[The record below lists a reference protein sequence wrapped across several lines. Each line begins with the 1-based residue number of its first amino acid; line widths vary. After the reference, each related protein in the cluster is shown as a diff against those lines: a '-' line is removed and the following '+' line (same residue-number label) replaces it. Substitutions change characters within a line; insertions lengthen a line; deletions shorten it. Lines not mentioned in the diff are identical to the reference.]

1 MLRSDVLARILIA
14 TPGGALDRTV
24 VERNG
29 DPGLRGLVGV
39 MTLLHSARDRD
50 SVLEAVVAGV
60 RDSLGYS
67 VAAIRVLDDDIGALR
82 TAAVVGPGDAVAS
95 IKGRTLSLSDL
106 ALELGWAALD
116 DGVAEDVYFVPHEN
130 LPAEVVSTWVP
141 DVPVVT
147 EEGAW
152 HPMDS
157 VYVVLNDPAGQLL
170 GVLGVDLPT
179 DGRRPDAAQRELLQ
193 LYARQAALALHR
205 TKLLDQ
211 QSRLVATLLGR
222 QREADAL
229 VATLTHDLKAPLT
242 VIRSQVEFAQEEMGD
257 APDDVLGP
265 RLDGI
270 ERAVKRMTSTL
281 DDLLDQ
287 HRAVGHGSALGIV
300 GVQVDLAQLV
310 REVVNV
316 SRVVAE
322 RRGIVLELGLLGDD
336 HCLLGDRQQ
345 LLRAVD
351 NLVTNALK
359 YTPSGGRVALSVDGR
374 ASEVVVT
381 CADDGVGI
389 PLDEHETVF
398 VEYARAAHARSSG
411 IEGTG
416 LGLPIA
422 RRIVT
427 AHQGT
432 LSLDS
437 TPGVGSTF
445 VARFPRTVSLT

>member
-1 MLRSDVLARILIA
+1 MNSTA
-14 TPGGALDRTV
+14 
-24 VERNG
+24 ERDG
-29 DPGLRGLVGV
+29 DPGLHGLVGV
-39 MTLLHSARDRD
+39 MTQLHSASDRD

-60 RDSLGYS
+60 RDFLGYA
-67 VAAIRVLDDDIGALR
+67 VAAIRVLDDEIGALR

-95 IKGRTLSLSDL
+95 IKGRTLSLSDF
-106 ALELGWAALD
+106 ALELSWAAHD
-116 DGVAEDVYFVPHEN
+116 DAVAEDVYFVPHEN
-130 LPAEVVSTWVP
+130 LPAEVISTWVP
-141 DVPVVT
+141 DVTVATGV
-147 EEGAW
+147 GAW

-157 VYVVLNDPAGQLL
+157 VYVVLNDPEGQLL

-179 DGRRPDAAQRELLQ
+179 DGRRPDAARRELLQ

-242 VIRSQVEFAQEEMGD
+242 VIRSQVEFAQDEMGD
-257 APDDVLGP
+257 APDNVLRP

-270 ERAVKRMTSTL
+270 ERAVKRMTTTL

-287 HRAVGHGSALGIV
+287 HRAVGHGAIPTATGAP
-300 GVQVDLAQLV
+300 VDLAKLV

-322 RRGIVLELGLLGDD
+322 RRGLILELRLRGHDYS
-336 HCLLGDRQQ
+336 LLGDRQQ
-345 LLRAVD
+345 LLRAFD

-359 YTPSGGRVALSVDGR
+359 YTPSGGHVILSVDGR
-374 ASEVVVT
+374 EPEVVVT

-389 PLDEHETVF
+389 PPEEHDTVF

-422 RRIVT
+422 RRIVA

-437 TPGVGSTF
+437 SPGVGSTF
-445 VARFPRTVSLT
+445 IARFPRTALLT